1 MSDYDSDSPRPQS
14 DQAVGCPRDQPDD
27 PVARMAAAR
36 HEFGEHG
43 GVNLSIE
50 ASTTFTVLT
59 ATMLPGIFRGEHGP
73 LSREDGSEGGGC
85 YLYGRHFNP
94 TVFTFGRFLAALEGT
109 EAAYA
114 TASGMAAISCAL
126 LQLCDVGDRI
136 VSANTVYGGTFALL
150 KDYLPRK
157 AGIETRFV
165 PLGDHAAIAAALDQT
180 AAKVL
185 YVESLANPTLEVAD
199 IPALAEI
206 AHAAGAKLVVD
217 NTFAPV
223 ILSPAMHGADVV
235 VHSVTKFISGGSDI
249 IAGAV
254 CGSQE
259 FVTQLMDLHTGSIML
274 LGPTMDPKVAH
285 ELTLRLPHLGLRIR
299 EHGRRALAYAE
310 RLEALGVAVGYPGL
324 PSHPS
329 HELLERLAAP
339 GYGAGGVLTVDLGS
353 IERANRFMEILQNEH
368 RFGFMAVSLGYF
380 ETLMSASGSSTSSEL
395 SPEEQVAA
403 GISPGLVRISVGL
416 TGHLEQRLDQLEDA
430 VVRSAAG

>member
-1 MSDYDSDSPRPQS
+1 MNSPNSKQ
-14 DQAVGCPRDQPDD
+14 PRSFPKQVANQPDD

-73 LSREDGSEGGGC
+73 LSREDGSDGGGC

-126 LQLCDVGDRI
+126 LQLCDTGDRV
-136 VSANTVYGGTFALL
+136 VSANTIYGGTFALL

-206 AHAAGAKLVVD
+206 AHAAGARLVVD

-259 FVTQLMDLHTGSIML
+259 FVGQLMDLHTGSIML

-310 RLEALGVAVGYPGL
+310 RLEALGVVVGYPGL

-329 HELLERLAAP
+329 HALLERLAAP

-353 IERANRFMEILQNEH
+353 LERANRFMEILQNEH

-395 SPEEQVAA
+395 TPEEQAAA

-416 TGHLEQRLDQLEDA
+416 TGHLEQRLQQLEDA
-430 VVRSAAG
+430 VVRSA